1 MGFSD
6 PLGKTLPAVT
16 GILPPC
22 LCGANTKHE
31 ELTRIASRF
40 LQKFCLIH
48 FSCLVMQFNISL
60 LVHLLWK
67 KKSVLEACR
76 IISIGKKYTYKTGIS
91 FCEIGDTMNANSR
104 VKPSQ

>member
-1 MGFSD
+1 
-6 PLGKTLPAVT
+6 
-16 GILPPC
+16 
-22 LCGANTKHE
+22 
-31 ELTRIASRF
+31 
-40 LQKFCLIH
+40 
-48 FSCLVMQFNISL
+48 MQFNISL

-104 VKPSQ
+104 V